1 MPLFLSCHS
10 LSFLALPVT
19 SFLTTF
25 VNFNILTLFACLK
38 SFIFSLLKIMQWKE
52 LINQWGVR
60 ANAEKD
66 LIRKLSTNTFCKMSN
81 KNQLLIKLKCSY
93 FFSFWAIMLS
103 IADKCMSWSIG
114 VFPPVTHSILPGD
127 IHEQTKVSS
136 WWRSDLA
143 KFMCN
148 VDVSYVHWV
157 NKWKT
162 ISLGRWM
169 TR

>member
-1 MPLFLSCHS
+1 MLKIHFQYGLHFSTLLLFSAMPLFLSHHA
-10 LSFLALPVT
+10 LSFLVLPVA

-38 SFIFSLLKIMQWKE
+38 SFSFIFSLLEIMQWKE

-81 KNQLLIKLKCSY
+81 KKQLLIKLKCSY

-103 IADKCMSWSIG
+103 IADKCMSWNTG
-114 VFPPVTHSILPGD
+114 VFPPVIAFFQVNHSWTD
-127 IHEQTKVSS
+127 
-136 WWRSDLA
+136 
-143 KFMCN
+143 
-148 VDVSYVHWV
+148 
-157 NKWKT
+157 
-162 ISLGRWM
+162 
-169 TR
+169 